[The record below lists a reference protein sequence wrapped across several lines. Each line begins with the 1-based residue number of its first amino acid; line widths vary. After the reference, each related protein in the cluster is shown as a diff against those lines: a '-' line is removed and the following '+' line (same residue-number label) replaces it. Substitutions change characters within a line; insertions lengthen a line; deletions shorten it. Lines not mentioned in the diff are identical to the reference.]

1 MNTNE
6 LIIIGQEL
14 YKSQMFNIRNP
25 SEGFVIA
32 SICDQE
38 KISYLNFKETYTMIQ
53 GNIGKRA
60 DAILASF
67 QEQGGKHKIKEK
79 TADKCVIVFDFNGE
93 KYESVCDW
101 ADLIKEPF
109 THTSKMPN
117 GQPVPPNVP
126 IEQRPLKDKYATPY
140 SRRQMLFARCVS
152 DGVRSICP
160 LACKG
165 RYTPEEISD
174 FTETDE
180 TPIEQ
185 PAAATVAPPPE
196 TPAIKPETP
205 KAAAPIVD
213 TVKAEKPQETQATAP
228 MNAATDIDYT
238 ICRIPQ
244 CEMTGKKWADMET
257 NVLQIALDRLPISD
271 SFTTVDRENIQ
282 SILKFRADEKAKQ
295 ANK

>member
-1 MNTNE
+1 MKTIQE
-6 LIIIGQEL
+6 LIEIGQQL
-14 YKSQMFNIRNP
+14 YVSQMFNIRNP

-38 KISYLNFKETYTMIQ
+38 NISFLKFKEDYTLIQ

-67 QEQGGKHKIKEK
+67 QEQGGKHSIKTK
-79 TADKCVIVFDFNGE
+79 TAEKCVILFEFNKE

-109 THTSKMPN
+109 THTTKLAN
-117 GQPVPPNVP
+117 GQPVPPNLP
-126 IEQRPLKDKYATPY
+126 IEQRPIKDKYVTPY

-160 LACKG
+160 IACKG

-174 FTETDE
+174 FTDTEDAPTQQ
-180 TPIEQ
+180 TEQ
-185 PAAATVAPPPE
+185 PAATIAAPPTE
-196 TPAIKPETP
+196 TPAIVPEQP
-205 KAAAPIVD
+205 KAAAPVVD
-213 TVKAEKPQETQATAP
+213 TAKTEKPQETQATP
-228 MNAATDIDYT
+228 PQVAADVDYS

-244 CEMTGKKWADMET
+244 CEMSGKKWADMET
-257 NVLQIALDRLPISD
+257 NVLQIALDRLPIGD
-271 SFTTVDRENIQ
+271 NFTAIDRENIQ
-282 SILKFRADEKAKQ
+282 SILNFRNKQ
-295 ANK
+295 Q